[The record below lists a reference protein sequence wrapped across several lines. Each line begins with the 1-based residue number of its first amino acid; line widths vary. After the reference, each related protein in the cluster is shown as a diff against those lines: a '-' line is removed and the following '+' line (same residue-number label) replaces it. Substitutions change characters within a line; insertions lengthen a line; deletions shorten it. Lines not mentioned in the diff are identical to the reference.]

1 MKTILILGQ
10 TFSGKTNIFNSLA
23 APAGQQK
30 YYPGSPLKLNT
41 GQIKLGG
48 QKYRL
53 LEAPGLNTLIPTSE
67 NETIA
72 LNLILKLQPEKIIFT
87 LNEKTLEN
95 SLLILIQLAELNIP
109 FIVNYQAPNAAEQ
122 EYIFEQAKL
131 THIFNAPVIISTP
144 THEPR
149 RREIQKALVSAHK
162 PRWVGS
168 YSKTL
173 EKIIQDFS
181 GQFKFSGLPE
191 QKISWRFICLMLL
204 LGNKNIYN
212 WIRRAYPPPVREKLL
227 AYAAEKYAIAHSFTI
242 ANRWESLARS
252 LFSEIWPKEQRR
264 AARFSHFFEEYSL
277 RFFWDLLIAAAAVFS
292 IFAFVHFI
300 GGRLLV
306 YLFYDELFGKYLAPF
321 ITYIFVSVFGN
332 NLFTDFFVGQYGLLT
347 IGCAYALAILLPV
360 MGSFFLI
367 YSFLENTGYISRLG
381 LTGQRLL
388 RLFGLNGNSLP
399 PLLFSCCKIAALNKS
414 AQLETR
420 REQNI
425 QLLLFIFFIPCVS
438 QLAIIS
444 NLLSIIQFSHA
455 LIFGGIMLLQAGIIL
470 GLHRLLR
477 PQPPLNYIAKVTPLR
492 FPSGGKILAAAG
504 AYLRWYFRGITPLI
518 LGASVF
524 LFAAHSAG
532 LLELLRVWTAPLI
545 QTFLDLPEA
554 FTDSVAL
561 GLFRKDLGAIS
572 LYDLANNGM
581 LNSIQVLVSLL
592 FISLSLPCL
601 GFLGELARQKGW
613 LKALLIFFCSTIY
626 AFTIAAIVNKILH
639 I

>member
-10 TFSGKTNIFNSLA
+10 TFSGKTNIFNNLA
-23 APAGQQK
+23 ASSRRQTP
-30 YYPGSPLKLNT
+30 YPGSQIKLNI
-41 GQIKLGG
+41 GQVKLGG

-53 LEAPGLNTLIPTSE
+53 LEAPGIHTLIPTSE

-95 SLLILIQLAELNIP
+95 SVLILIQLAELNIP
-109 FIVNYQAPNAAEQ
+109 FIVNYQVQNIADQ
-122 EYIFEQAKL
+122 EYFFDQAKL
-131 THIFNAPVIISTP
+131 THIFNAPVIISAP

-149 RREIQKALVSAHK
+149 RSEIQKALAAAHK

-168 YSKTL
+168 YSKTI
-173 EKIIQDFS
+173 EKILQDFS
-181 GQFKFSGLPE
+181 EQFKFSGLPE
-191 QKISWRFICLMLL
+191 QRISWRFIGLMLL
-204 LGNKNIYN
+204 LGNKNIYH
-212 WIRRAYPPPVREKLL
+212 WIRRSYPPAVREKIL

-242 ANRWESLARS
+242 ANRWESLSRS
-252 LFSEIWPKEQRR
+252 LCPEIWQKEQRR
-264 AARFSHFFEEYSL
+264 GARFSHFFEEYSL
-277 RFFWDLLIAAAAVFS
+277 RFFWDLLIAAVAIFL
-292 IFAFVHFI
+292 IFAFVHFV
-300 GGRLLV
+300 GNRLLV

-347 IGCAYALAILLPV
+347 TGIAYAFTILLPII
-360 MGSFFLI
+360 GSFLLI
-367 YSFLENTGYISRLG
+367 YAFLENTGYINRLG
-381 LTGQRLL
+381 LTCHRLL

-399 PLLFSCCKIAALNKS
+399 SLLFSCCKIAALNKS
-414 AQLETR
+414 AYLGTR

-438 QLAIIS
+438 QLVIIS
-444 NLLSIIQFSHA
+444 NLLAIIQFQHA

-470 GLHRLLR
+470 GLHSLLR
-477 PQPPLNYIAKVTPLR
+477 TQPPVNYSVKITPLH
-492 FPSGGKILAAAG
+492 FPDGGKILATAG
-504 AYLRWYFRGITPLI
+504 AYLYWYMRSITPLI
-518 LGASVF
+518 LGASAF
-524 LFAAHSAG
+524 LFVAHSTG
-532 LLELLRVWTAPLI
+532 LLELFRVWTAPLI
-545 QTFLDLPEA
+545 QTFLNLPEA
-554 FTDSVAL
+554 FTDSVTL

-613 LKALLIFFCSTIY
+613 FKALLIFFLSTIY